1 MIVPSPIRP
10 RRQVRA
16 ILSSTALLSFMSVR
30 KAATLA
36 VAQLGIAAFFVAG
49 TTRSALGE
57 SAAWFVLLAAV
68 LAAFVRAIDIE
79 GWALFIPG
87 GVVGRVQQ
95 RSARGGQNRRRY
107 RTGRALLLAALAG
120 VVVGQYAATVAVTAI
135 AGWQLTGYIR
145 PEDFATARGRCTDRP
160 VVDPRSH
167 WTGHR
172 PQHDR
177 ERHLDWRRHP
187 GDHDDLGRHHAGARR
202 RPSRSGFS
210 PRLLCQPPS
219 RVQPSSTPH

>member
-1 MIVPSPIRP
+1 MAGRQRSISPRDFHCCGEALARPLAELRLLAMTVPPKIRP

-57 SAAWFVLLAAV
+57 SAAWFVLFAAV

-87 GVVGRVQQ
+87 GFVGRVQHAFGP
-95 RSARGGQNRRRY
+95 RSGQSRRRY
-107 RTGRALLLAALAG
+107 RTGRAPAASRPGQRGPRTIRGHGGGHGNCG
-120 VVVGQYAATVAVTAI
+120 VAT
-135 AGWQLTGYIR
+135 
-145 PEDFATARGRCTDRP
+145 
-160 VVDPRSH
+160 
-167 WTGHR
+167 HR
-172 PQHDR
+172 LRQ
-177 ERHLDWRRHP
+177 
-187 GDHDDLGRHHAGARR
+187 
-202 RPSRSGFS
+202 
-210 PRLLCQPPS
+210 
-219 RVQPSSTPH
+219 T